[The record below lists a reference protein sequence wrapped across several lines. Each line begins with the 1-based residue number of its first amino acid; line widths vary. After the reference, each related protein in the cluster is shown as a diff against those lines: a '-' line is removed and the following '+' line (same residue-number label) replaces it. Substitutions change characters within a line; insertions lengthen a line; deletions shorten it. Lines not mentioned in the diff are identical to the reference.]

1 MTLSGCCSVT
11 VGGVPW
17 PQMARQWKGCPI
29 SRCNEINVILCT
41 RHKVSSWHKVQ
52 AKGGNTI
59 WLLVTPTQ
67 IGLNLIILIMQLY
80 KPISRSC
87 AERTTKP
94 CFYFKSCI
102 LFQACAWLW
111 NRLIGYACRTESTS
125 STGRTFLSFAYLN
138 NDVLWNWRN
147 DPHTFWTV

>member
-17 PQMARQWKGCPI
+17 PQMARQWEGCPI
-29 SRCNEINVILCT
+29 SRCNEINVTLCT
-41 RHKVSSWHKVQ
+41 RHKVQ
-52 AKGGNTI
+52 AKGLREHHMTACG
-59 WLLVTPTQ
+59 LLATPTQ

-87 AERTTKP
+87 TERTTKP

-111 NRLIGYACRTESTS
+111 NWLIGHACRTESTS

-138 NDVLWNWRN
+138 NDVLWNWIN
-147 DPHTFWTV
+147 DPHTCWTV